1 MDRHRQ
7 KQIQEGENTQL
18 KNQRGKKKNPNTENK
33 NFLYQ
38 KQIENRKKISI

>member
-7 KQIQEGENTQL
+7 KQIQDGENKQL
-18 KNQRGKKKNPNTENK
+18 KKQRGKKTPNTENK